1 MAPTDSGGSG
11 GGAIEDKELSKEDM
25 INFMADDNDENEVI
39 ELEDK
44 KSSNKKEAKTEV
56 KVDEKDDEKDDSEE
70 EKEEVDELDE
80 IEEELKKDE
89 TNDEEEIELISP
101 LKRRE
106 VLAKYPNIFKEFP
119 QLEKAYYKEQKY
131 SELLPTIKD
140 AKDAVEKA
148 EVLDKF
154 EIDLAKGNTEKVLLA
169 VKQSSPDAFAKLVDD
184 YLPNLAKVDQTA
196 YHHVLGNVIK
206 NTILAMA
213 QEARDS
219 NDEDLMTAASAVNKF
234 VFASSKFEKP
244 VPLSKGEVKNPEI
257 DELKKKEQ
265 EFTKRQFETA
275 RDSVSDKIDKTLKA
289 TIEGN
294 IDPKES
300 MTDYVRRNASREALE
315 ELQEHLNSDTRLK
328 SILNKLWERAFK
340 DNFSPKSV
348 EAIKSTYLSRAR
360 TLLPSV
366 IKKARNEALK
376 GLGKRVKE
384 DDEETTETTSLKK
397 GPVASGKSTTSVN
410 RGKSPRES
418 AKTIPQNMSTLDFL
432 MSDD

>member
-1 MAPTDSGGSG
+1 
-11 GGAIEDKELSKEDM
+11 
-25 INFMADDNDENEVI
+25 
-39 ELEDK
+39 
-44 KSSNKKEAKTEV
+44 
-56 KVDEKDDEKDDSEE
+56 
-70 EKEEVDELDE
+70 
-80 IEEELKKDE
+80 
-89 TNDEEEIELISP
+89 
-101 LKRRE
+101 
-106 VLAKYPNIFKEFP
+106 
-119 QLEKAYYKEQKY
+119 
-131 SELLPTIKD
+131 
-140 AKDAVEKA
+140 
-148 EVLDKF
+148 
-154 EIDLAKGNTEKVLLA
+154 
-169 VKQSSPDAFAKLVDD
+169 
-184 YLPNLAKVDQTA
+184 
-196 YHHVLGNVIK
+196 
-206 NTILAMA
+206 MA